1 MTNNNTNNNSHK
13 KKGNYLKN
21 KIQDLEETLELR
33 EGEIDELNM
42 ELTHKNKQINKLNS
56 HILKNKYEKDKLE
69 YKLKTEI
76 NNEKAHIKELNDLEE
91 KVNDKVLIIEDKH
104 DQVKYLRGL
113 IEEYKSQIHS
123 NSENLELQLRKIGK
137 TYEGLLA
144 QKDNIISKQDERIN
158 ELIRTNEHLV
168 KVNKANIIS
177 LELQNENYR
186 KLLREV
192 YPDFKE

>member
-1 MTNNNTNNNSHK
+1 M
-13 KKGNYLKN
+13 
-21 KIQDLEETLELR
+21 R

-42 ELTHKNKQINKLNS
+42 ELAQKNEEINKLNS
-56 HILKNKYEKDKLE
+56 HILKSKYEKDKLE
-69 YKLKTEI
+69 YKLKSEI

-91 KVNDKVLIIEDKH
+91 KVKDKIIIIEDKH

-113 IEEYKSQIHS
+113 IDEYKSQIQS

-137 TYEGLLA
+137 TYESLLV
-144 QKDNIISKQDERIN
+144 QKDNIISKQDERID

-168 KVNKANIIS
+168 KANKTNMIS

-192 YPDFKE
+192 YPSFNE